1 MPVNEI
7 AFNRVFTGDG
17 ETTMARDRN
26 LRLFLLLIAVLLTPG
41 LVRAQEG
48 SLEQAKKEGKVV
60 WYTAMALEIAE
71 QLANS
76 FEKTYGIK
84 VEMTRSASERVVAR
98 VLQEAQAGINNV
110 DVIEIS
116 EAGDFTLLKQK
127 GLLRAYRPKNYE
139 RFPSNFLLDK
149 DGYFHAWRATIAQPV
164 YNTRLV
170 PASAVPK
177 SWKDLLDPAWK
188 DKQLKVHYVSGAG
201 TNVMAALTKIYGWD
215 YYRSLRKNN
224 PVIVQAAS
232 QGVSVVAAGER
243 AILVEGNYYNTMRVK
258 AKGNPV
264 NVIFPSE
271 GAVLVLSPAGIA
283 QKAPHPNAAVFFL
296 EYMFSEKTQQ
306 LLIDNTRLYVPHPNA
321 KYPSDMPSLSQLKT
335 LTVPVDELVKR
346 QSEIKRMFTEIFGV

>member
-1 MPVNEI
+1 
-7 AFNRVFTGDG
+7 
-17 ETTMARDRN
+17 
-26 LRLFLLLIAVLLTPG
+26 
-41 LVRAQEG
+41 
-48 SLEQAKKEGKVV
+48 
-60 WYTAMALEIAE
+60 
-71 QLANS
+71 
-76 FEKTYGIK
+76 
-84 VEMTRSASERVVAR
+84 
-98 VLQEAQAGINNV
+98 
-110 DVIEIS
+110 
-116 EAGDFTLLKQK
+116 
-127 GLLRAYRPKNYE
+127 LLRAYRPKNYE
-139 RFPSNFLLDK
+139 RFPSTFLLDK

-170 PASAVPK
+170 PANAVPK

-224 PVIVQAAS
+224 PIIVQAAS

-243 AILVEGNYYNTMRVK
+243 EILVEGNYYNTMRVK

-283 QKAPHPNAAVFFL
+283 QKAPRPNAAVFFL

-306 LLIDNTRLYVPHPNA
+306 LLIDNTRLYVPHPNT
-321 KYPSDMPSLSQLKT
+321 KYPSDMPSLNQLKT

-346 QSEIKRMFTEIFGV
+346 QSEIKRMFTEIFGL

>member
-1 MPVNEI
+1 
-7 AFNRVFTGDG
+7 
-17 ETTMARDRN
+17 MASGRN
-26 LRLFLLLIAVLLTPG
+26 LRLFLLLITVLLTPG
-41 LVRAQEG
+41 LIRAQEG

-71 QLANS
+71 QVANI

-84 VEMTRSASERVVAR
+84 VELTRSASERIVAR

-177 SWKDLLDPAWK
+177 SWKDLIDPAWK

-258 AKGNPV
+258 AKG
-264 NVIFPSE
+264 I
-271 GAVLVLSPAGIA
+271 
-283 QKAPHPNAAVFFL
+283 NAALFFL

-306 LLIDNTRLYVPHPNA
+306 LLIDNTRLYVPHPNV

-335 LTVPVDELVKR
+335 LTVPVDELMKR
-346 QSEIKRMFTEIFGV
+346 QSEIKRMFTEIFGL